1 LDKKKAREEILFFKI
16 MVIFS
21 DDASQTGHVRI
32 QGAESLR
39 IEFDRQC
46 STERRH
52 DPLTIMDASGRI
64 VTIRSGRDWSDW
76 SPEIRVAGENLSY
89 TLHPPRLLR
98 LSNYF

>member
-1 LDKKKAREEILFFKI
+1 MIIKCLA
-16 MVIFS
+16 
-21 DDASQTGHVRI
+21 DDASQTGQVRI

-52 DPLTIMDASGRI
+52 DPLTIMDATGRI

-76 SPEIRVAGENLSY
+76 SPEVRVPGMY
-89 TLHPPRLLR
+89 T
-98 LSNYF
+98 